1 MATIERRCSLCIMAE
16 FILRLLFS
24 HLRER
29 YPEGTRVE
37 LESLYDPCRTEL
49 RSGDKGTVRFVD
61 AYGKIFV
68 DWDCG
73 HTLGLFMRMMCFGY
87 KITNT

>member
-16 FILRLLFS
+16 FILRLLFVTCAKDIRKEPELNWS
-24 HLRER
+24 HYMILA
-29 YPEGTRVE
+29 E
-37 LESLYDPCRTEL
+37 LK
-49 RSGDKGTVRFVD
+49 SGDKGTVRFVD

-73 HTLGLFMRMMCFGY
+73 ISLGLIYEDDVFR
-87 KITNT
+87 IIE